1 MRENP
6 NSASEEHPAKENSFD
21 KTKNGNDTWEYKV
34 IHINVNN
41 NKQQRPSN
49 PSAASKKLQGTLSPE
64 FISQQFPEVYKKK
77 TIQGNHPAQQ
87 LEGFLNQMGNQGW
100 ELLEI
105 SEVGGPLF
113 FFFKRLK
120 RDTAGHQ
127 DCEETTEP
135 KEAEEVVTMPKKK
148 NES

>member
-1 MRENP
+1 MKENP
-6 NSASEEHPAKENSFD
+6 NSASKEHPAKENSPD
-21 KTKNGNDTWEYKV
+21 KTRENHDIWEYKV

-41 NKQQRPSN
+41 SKQQSPSN

-64 FISQQFPEVYKKK
+64 FISQQFPEVYKQK
-77 TIQGNHPAQQ
+77 TTQGNHPAKQ
-87 LEGFLNQMGNQGW
+87 LEVFLNQLGNQGW

-127 DCEETTEP
+127 DCEEATEQ

>member
-1 MRENP
+1 MKETP
-6 NSASEEHPAKENSFD
+6 NSASEEHPAKEDSLD
-21 KTKNGNDTWEYKV
+21 KIRKSHDIWEYKV

-87 LEGFLNQMGNQGW
+87 LEGFLNHGEFGAGNFW
-100 ELLEI
+100 
-105 SEVGGPLF
+105 
-113 FFFKRLK
+113 R
-120 RDTAGHQ
+120 
-127 DCEETTEP
+127 
-135 KEAEEVVTMPKKK
+135 
-148 NES
+148 

>member
-6 NSASEEHPAKENSFD
+6 NSASEEHLAKESSLNKISKD
-21 KTKNGNDTWEYKV
+21 YDIWEYKV

-77 TIQGNHPAQQ
+77 TN
-87 LEGFLNQMGNQGW
+87 
-100 ELLEI
+100 
-105 SEVGGPLF
+105 
-113 FFFKRLK
+113 
-120 RDTAGHQ
+120 
-127 DCEETTEP
+127 
-135 KEAEEVVTMPKKK
+135 
-148 NES
+148 